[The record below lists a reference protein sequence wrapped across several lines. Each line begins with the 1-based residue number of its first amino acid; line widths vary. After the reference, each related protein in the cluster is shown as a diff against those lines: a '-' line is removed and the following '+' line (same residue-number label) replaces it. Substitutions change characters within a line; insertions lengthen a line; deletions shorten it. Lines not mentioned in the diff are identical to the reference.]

1 MNQNR
6 KTTIQKT
13 ERKKDRKT
21 EWQNDRKTERRKYN
35 NYLGGGRGLQHWG
48 QYCIHFRWYGELHI
62 DMTRYVIVVCL
73 KLWKPLILL
82 SFGKMKL
89 FKLDIGYG
97 KHINANITES
107 VPSPSS
113 SSSVSGSINSRQMAR
128 PSHGHPTLLI
138 YLFHRPSDLVQK
150 LTNRGEYILK
160 GNFCFKI
167 NWK

>member
-1 MNQNR
+1 
-6 KTTIQKT
+6 
-13 ERKKDRKT
+13 
-21 EWQNDRKTERRKYN
+21 
-35 NYLGGGRGLQHWG
+35 
-48 QYCIHFRWYGELHI
+48 
-62 DMTRYVIVVCL
+62 
-73 KLWKPLILL
+73 
-82 SFGKMKL
+82 MKL

-107 VPSPSS
+107 VPSPSP

-160 GNFCFKI
+160 GNFCLKI
-167 NWK
+167 NWKFTNASYDSQFPLRRGCFVVLLDRRWIVARPCHSLDNSTMYGRLD